1 MFRQSTF
8 EGVRRRGLLA
18 AIVALVAFAAVPLG
32 GAPEPA
38 YAGPPEDAVLDWNL
52 HATNALVNAPTAATN
67 KGAGQTPPVSLP
79 HLAMVQGAVYDAVNM
94 IDGGHHPYLAGLPAA
109 PASASK
115 AAAVATAAHDV
126 LAGIIA
132 GLPLTP
138 TLTQA
143 VKDEIVGRLL
153 SLRNESI
160 AAAIIQDGAAVP
172 AGIAAGAAAA
182 NAMLDERANDGRYG
196 SLSFPVGTDPGEW
209 RPTPPGFVNDPFA
222 WVARVDPF
230 LIESWSQFRSKGP
243 HKLKSGIYAKEY
255 NEVKQLGGNSTPMT
269 PTLRTPDQTELA
281 LFYTVNPVE
290 LFNRTFRG
298 ISAARGL
305 TLVEEARLS
314 RC

>member
-1 MFRQSTF
+1 
-8 EGVRRRGLLA
+8 
-18 AIVALVAFAAVPLG
+18 
-32 GAPEPA
+32 
-38 YAGPPEDAVLDWNL
+38 
-52 HATNALVNAPTAATN
+52 
-67 KGAGQTPPVSLP
+67 
-79 HLAMVQGAVYDAVNM
+79 MVQGAVYDAVNM

-109 PASASK
+109 PASASR

-196 SLSFPVGTDPGEW
+196 SLSFPVGTGPGEW
-209 RPTPPGFVNDPFA
+209 RPTPPGVRQRSVRLGRSGRSVPDRKL
-222 WVARVDPF
+222 VAVPLEGAAQAEERD
-230 LIESWSQFRSKGP
+230 LCE
-243 HKLKSGIYAKEY
+243 GI
-255 NEVKQLGGNSTPMT
+255 Q
-269 PTLRTPDQTELA
+269 
-281 LFYTVNPVE
+281 
-290 LFNRTFRG
+290 RG
-298 ISAARGL
+298 EAARG
-305 TLVEEARLS
+305 EQHADDS
-314 RC
+314 DPADA